1 MQRRKTFPWGKTLIG
16 IAVIGAAI
24 YYGPSLF
31 SGAPEVPKG
40 PPPAHVDVV
49 TAEMADLPLFF
60 QYSARLAGSREV
72 EIRPR
77 VGGILLKRN
86 YTEGQY
92 VKQGAVLF
100 QIDPAPYEASLAQA
114 KASFAQAEKDWRR
127 AQGLKRDRAI
137 SPRELDQAQASYGET
152 KAALETAK
160 INLGYTTVRAP
171 VSGYTSEEDFSEGSL
186 VAADTSLLTRV
197 TQLDPIYVEFSYPDR
212 EANMQRAGL
221 SNGSLTMPKD
231 GLLKAELHLES
242 GDTYPIEGDIRFTDS
257 IIDVATGTVRARAV
271 LPNKDA
277 HLLPG
282 QFARVVVKGFMLK
295 DAIAIPEKAVMQ
307 SPQGTFVYV
316 VDAEDK
322 AKMTPVTL
330 GQLNR
335 GRQVVTSGLN
345 AGDRIITEGMIKV
358 APDAQVVIDTGT
370 PEAPA
375 TEAAKAN

>member
-1 MQRRKTFPWGKTLIG
+1 MQRRKPFPWGRALLS
-16 IAVIGAAI
+16 IAVASAAI

-31 SGAPEVPKG
+31 SDAPQAPKG
-40 PPPAHVDVV
+40 PPPAHVEII
-49 TAEMADLPLFF
+49 TAETADLPLFF

-100 QIDPAPYEASLAQA
+100 QIDPAPYEAALAQA

-137 SPRELDQAQASYGET
+137 SPREFDQAQASYGET
-152 KAALETAK
+152 KAALETTK

-212 EANMQRAGL
+212 EANMQRLGL
-221 SNGSLTMPKD
+221 ANGSLEMPKD
-231 GLLKAELHLES
+231 GHLKAELHLEN
-242 GDTYPIEGDIRFTDS
+242 GETYPVEGDIRFTDS
-257 IIDVATGTVRARAV
+257 IIDIATGTVRARAV
-271 LPNKDA
+271 VPNKEA

-282 QFARVVVKGFMLK
+282 QFVRVVVKGFTLK
-295 DAIAIPEKAVMQ
+295 NTITLPEKAIMQ

-316 VDAEDK
+316 VDAENK
-322 AKMTPVTL
+322 ARITPITL
-330 GQLNR
+330 GLLNR
-335 GRQVVTSGLN
+335 GKQVIASGLN
-345 AGDRIITEGMIKV
+345 AGDRVITEGMIKV
-358 APDAQVVIDTGT
+358 TPDAEVVIDTGAAG
-370 PEAPA
+370 APT